1 MAVVNELVTKFSFQG
16 SSKPLTNYNE
26 ALGTSIKIMASFAT
40 ATLAS
45 AGAFARFVTNIAKSF
60 DPLTQLSR
68 TTGVAIEE
76 IQKLGFVAS
85 QNGSDINAVTS
96 SLESLSAKIGE
107 AAQVGSAEFAR
118 LGISVRNANGEV
130 KKADDVLMEV
140 GQRFREM
147 GLSRAEQ
154 ISFAEKL
161 GIDKSLIQTLNLS
174 SEAMNKLKKQAEDL
188 GVVTQK
194 EANAM
199 ADLTDSVTVLKY
211 GFDSIKN
218 SIAVG
223 FAPVLQELAESFTE
237 FLGKNKELISE
248 GLQKVGKWITTL
260 AQAIVRLMP
269 VIAGIGVAFLAF
281 KVYTLGLSG
290 ALALLFSPVT
300 LIIAGITALLFIV
313 DDLIV
318 AFRGGESVIANF
330 FQEFF
335 SIDIVPILQDI
346 VDNLNKLMDVA
357 SNVLSFIGALFSS
370 TFTQIKN
377 TFKLFIGQ
385 ISFRDWIDE
394 TIANFQG
401 LLDPLKA
408 VFDSIMGYIQPII
421 DGIKMITNFKIPS
434 LNDIGSGIKDTASS
448 VLDSAKSW
456 FGFGSDEQQQIEVP
470 NIAMPVLENTPDS
483 QLGMENTPV
492 MNPVQPM
499 QQIPNF
505 GQPQA
510 PQGIASNNNVNQD
523 VKIEIRTDDPVTA
536 GRSVQNSLNEQLRD
550 AQYQLKRG
558 GM

>member
-1 MAVVNELVTKFSFQG
+1 MTKFSFQG

-26 ALGTSIKIMASFAT
+26 ALGTSIKIMAGFAT
-40 ATLAS
+40 ATLAG
-45 AGAFARFVTNIAKSF
+45 AGAFAGFVTNIAASF
-60 DPLTQLSR
+60 DPLIQLSR
-68 TTGVAIEE
+68 TTGVAVEDM
-76 IQKLGFVAS
+76 QKLGFVAS
-85 QNGSDINAVTS
+85 RNGSDINAVTASIEGLS
-96 SLESLSAKIGE
+96 SKLGE
-107 AAQVGSAEFAR
+107 AAQKGSAEFSR
-118 LGISVRNANGEV
+118 LGISVRDANGEV
-130 KKADDVLMEV
+130 KRADDVLLEV

-188 GVVTQK
+188 GVVTTA

-237 FLGKNKELISE
+237 FLGANKELISE
-248 GLQKVGKWITTL
+248 GLQKVGMWITTL

-269 VIAGIGVAFLAF
+269 VIVGIGLAFLAF
-281 KVYTLGLSG
+281 KIYTLGLSG

-300 LIIAGITALLFIV
+300 LIIAGIVALLFIV

-318 AFRGGESVIANF
+318 AFKGGESVIADF
-330 FQEFF
+330 FESVFG
-335 SIDIVPILQDI
+335 IDIVG
-346 VDNLNKLMDVA
+346 
-357 SNVLSFIGALFSS
+357 VLTRWGEA
-370 TFTQIKN
+370 
-377 TFKLFIGQ
+377 
-385 ISFRDWIDE
+385 
-394 TIANFQG
+394 IANFAGALKDAFVGAFGIVKDSLMG
-401 LLDPLKA
+401 LFDFFKGIFDNIMKGIRAVTDTVKA
-408 VFDSIMGYIQPII
+408 VKGF
-421 DGIKMITNFKIPS
+421 
-434 LNDIGSGIKDTASS
+434 
-448 VLDSAKSW
+448 
-456 FGFGSDEQQQIEVP
+456 FGFGDDKQPQMQTSEAPSFEVP
-470 NIAMPVLENTPDS
+470 
-483 QLGMENTPV
+483 
-492 MNPVQPM
+492 QP

-510 PQGIASNNNVNQD
+510 PQGITSNNNINQD
-523 VKIEIRTDDPVTA
+523 VKIEIRTDDPQTA
-536 GRSVQNSLNEQLRD
+536 GRSVQNSLNEQQRD

>member
-45 AGAFARFVTNIAKSF
+45 AGAFARFVTNIAASF

-76 IQKLGFVAS
+76 MQKLGFVAS
-85 QNGSDINAVTS
+85 QNGSDLNAVTS

-118 LGISVRNANGEV
+118 LGISVRKANGEV
-130 KKADDVLMEV
+130 KKADEVLMEV

-300 LIIAGITALLFIV
+300 LIIGGITALLFIV

-330 FQEFF
+330 FDSVFG
-335 SIDIVPILQDI
+335 IDIVG
-346 VDNLNKLMDVA
+346 
-357 SNVLSFIGALFSS
+357 VLSGWGSA
-370 TFTQIKN
+370 
-377 TFKLFIGQ
+377 
-385 ISFRDWIDE
+385 
-394 TIANFQG
+394 IANFAGILKDAFVGAFDVVKNSLMG
-401 LLDPLKA
+401 L
-408 VFDSIMGYIQPII
+408 FDF
-421 DGIKMITNFKIPS
+421 FK
-434 LNDIGSGIKDTASS
+434 S
-448 VLDSAKSW
+448 VLDGIMKGISAVTNTVSSVKSFFS
-456 FGFGSDEQQQIEVP
+456 FGDDEQPQIQIPELEAP
-470 NIAMPVLENTPDS
+470 NFE
-483 QLGMENTPV
+483 QL
-492 MNPVQPM
+492 QPM

-510 PQGIASNNNVNQD
+510 PQGITSNNNVNQD
-523 VKIEIRTDDPVTA
+523 VKIEIKTDDPQTA

>member
-1 MAVVNELVTKFSFQG
+1 MAG
-16 SSKPLTNYNE
+16 
-26 ALGTSIKIMASFAT
+26 FAT

-45 AGAFARFVTNIAKSF
+45 AGAFAGFVTSVAASF

-68 TTGVAIEE
+68 TTGVAVEDM
-76 IQKLGFVAS
+76 QKLGFVAS

-96 SLESLSAKIGE
+96 SIESLSAKLGE
-107 AAQVGSAEFAR
+107 AAQKGSAEFAR
-118 LGISVRNANGEV
+118 LGISVRDANGEV
-130 KKADDVLMEV
+130 KQADDVLLEV

-147 GLSRAEQ
+147 GLSRGEQ

-174 SEAMNKLKKQAEDL
+174 SESMNKLKKQAEDL
-188 GVVTQK
+188 GVVTTA

-211 GFDSIKN
+211 GFDGIKN

-223 FAPVLQELAESFTE
+223 FAPVLQELAENFTE
-237 FLGKNKELISE
+237 FLGNNKELISE
-248 GLQKVGKWITTL
+248 GLQKVGMWITTL

-269 VIAGIGVAFLAF
+269 VIVGIGLAFLAF
-281 KVYTLGLSG
+281 KIYALGASG

-300 LIIAGITALLFIV
+300 LIIVGIIALLFII

-318 AFRGGESVIANF
+318 AFRGGESVIADF

-335 SIDIVPILQDI
+335 GIDIVPILQDI
-346 VDNLNKLMDVA
+346 ADGFNNLMDVA
-357 SNVLSFIGALFSS
+357 GSVLNFISELFSAS
-370 TFTQIKN
+370 FSQIKN
-377 TFKLFIGQ
+377 TFKLFTGQ
-385 ISFRDWIDE
+385 ISFSDWLDE

-408 VFDSIMGYIQPII
+408 VFDSIMKYIQPII
-421 DGIKMITNFKIPS
+421 DGIKMITGFEAPS
-434 LNDIGSGIKDTASS
+434 LSDIGSGISDTASS
-448 VLDSAKSW
+448 ALDSAKSW
-456 FGFGSDEQQQIEVP
+456 FGFGDDESPQAPQV
-470 NIAMPVLENTPDS
+470 
-483 QLGMENTPV
+483 
-492 MNPVQPM
+492 
-499 QQIPNF
+499 PNF

-523 VKIEIRTDDPVTA
+523 VKIEIRTDDPQTA
-536 GRSVQNSLNEQLRD
+536 GRSVQNSLNEQQRD